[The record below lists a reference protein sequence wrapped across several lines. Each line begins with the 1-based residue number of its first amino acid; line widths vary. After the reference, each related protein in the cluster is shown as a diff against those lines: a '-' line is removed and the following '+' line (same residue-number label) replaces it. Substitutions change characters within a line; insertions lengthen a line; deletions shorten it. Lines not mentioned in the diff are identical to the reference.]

1 MEYDLRIGHRG
12 DAINLI
18 DQMLN
23 KADLDKET
31 REALET
37 LRAAIA
43 GWWF

>member
-1 MEYDLRIGHRG
+1 MEYDLRIGHRD

-18 DQMLN
+18 DQILE
-23 KADLDKET
+23 KIDIDPET